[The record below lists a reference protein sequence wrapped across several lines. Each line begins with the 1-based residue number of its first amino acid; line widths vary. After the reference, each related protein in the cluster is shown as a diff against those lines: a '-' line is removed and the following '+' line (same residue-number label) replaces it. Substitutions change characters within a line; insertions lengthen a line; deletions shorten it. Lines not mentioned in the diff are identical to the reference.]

1 MASPDQPDDP
11 RGRLSEIVAI
21 ESAAWRR
28 FGDDSGEHDTKKAA
42 HFSARLVFRRQKVG
56 SAD

>member
-11 RGRLSEIVAI
+11 GGRLSVIVAI

-28 FGDDSGEHDTKKAA
+28 FGDVSGEHDTKKSRAF
-42 HFSARLVFRRQKVG
+42 FSAACV
-56 SAD
+56 